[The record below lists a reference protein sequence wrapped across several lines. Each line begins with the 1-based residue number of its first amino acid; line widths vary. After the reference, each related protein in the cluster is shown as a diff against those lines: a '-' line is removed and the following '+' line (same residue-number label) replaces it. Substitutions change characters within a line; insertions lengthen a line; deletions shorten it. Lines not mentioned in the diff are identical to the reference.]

1 MRLEERLDSL
11 KRRVQAAKDRGEVA
25 NVFAT
30 YQYYHSLIYDGKTVE
45 EIYAQHQPDVRHDW
59 GGVLEGLDELRRY
72 YVDRPRYNGKLIC
85 HFLAN
90 PVIQIAGDGKTAKG
104 YWIAAGHECT
114 PYPER
119 PKITGP
125 DGDPVGP
132 RLEGPD
138 KYGIY
143 KFCHW
148 VWNKYGVDF
157 IREDGKWRVWH
168 LRTSGMIRTHFSMD
182 WIDFSLQN
190 HIDDRL
196 CALAM
201 PLEGVPSKPLNAPPT
216 YPSPNPPQ
224 DIPLRNPWRPNRGC
238 LSRMNRLTKR
248 FPIESSLP
256 GRFRACSPPRQRGG
270 FFALLGWDAP
280 EIVWTERKTEVL

>member
-157 IREDGKWRVWH
+157 IREEGKWRVWH

-196 CALAM
+196 CALAT

-224 DIPLRNPWRPNRGC
+224 GYTIAEPV
-238 LSRMNRLTKR
+238 
-248 FPIESSLP
+248 
-256 GRFRACSPPRQRGG
+256 
-270 FFALLGWDAP
+270 AP
-280 EIVWTERKTEVL
+280 EPRLPEPYESFDETFSY